1 MLIYKIFNP
10 AASTTE
16 YVCDSQTTI
25 DARPTTIELN
35 QCSIGGQSQANTF
48 LTSYQSAWLNQQFN
62 LFTVNLQTTVDG
74 GVVWT
79 VIDLNTQPQNTDYQ
93 YFVLDPTTGTYA
105 EAIGLDA
112 AKALFG
118 QTQQNYLVFTNMNQY
133 TTMTSW
139 T

>member
-1 MLIYKIFNP
+1 MLIYKILNP

-25 DARPTTIELN
+25 DAKPTYIELD
-35 QCSIGGQSQANTF
+35 QCSVGGESEANT
-48 LTSYQSAWLNQQFN
+48 LLSSNQSAWLNQQSN
-62 LFTVNLQTTVDG
+62 LFTVNLQTIVDG

-79 VIDLNTQPQNTDYQ
+79 VIDLSAQPQNTNYQ
-93 YFVLDPTTGTYA
+93 YFVLNPTTGNYA

-112 AKALFG
+112 AKALFA
-118 QTQQNYLVFTNMNQY
+118 QTQQTYLVFTNMNQY